1 MKQYF
6 TDLTP
11 YQKLYLE
18 SQGTQTIITLTISTP
33 QQQQS
38 QSLSWQTGAW
48 LVPPIL
54 WQSALGFIL
63 RVEGERGQFLGLIQG
78 SSITNLQQMPSIANA
93 QVIPLHPITA
103 DTIPNPASTFPSMP
117 SMPPLQPLPPMQP
130 MPPMRMQMGS
140 MHMQMGGGTN
150 QNQRFC
156 SQCGNQV
163 QTSDRFCANCGYA
176 LKSS

>member
-1 MKQYF
+1 MKHYF

-18 SQGTQTIITLTISTP
+18 SQETQTIITLTTSTP

-48 LVPPIL
+48 IVPPIL
-54 WQSALGFIL
+54 WQSNLGFIL
-63 RVEGERGQFLGLIQG
+63 RVEGERGQFSGLIQG
-78 SSITNLQQMPSIANA
+78 NSITDLQQMPSIANA

-117 SMPPLQPLPPMQP
+117 PLPPLQPMSPMS
-130 MPPMRMQMGS
+130 PMRMQMGS
-140 MHMQMGGGTN
+140 MQMHMGGGTSPN
-150 QNQRFC
+150 HHFC
-156 SQCGNQV
+156 SQCGTQV
-163 QTSDRFCANCGYA
+163 QDSDRFCANCGYA
-176 LKSS
+176 LKNS